1 MDFKSEY
8 YNENFIE
15 EFVFSYGF
23 KNEKLDQKETLNPNL
38 NFQKYENN
46 NLPISMNPMD
56 YGKLINKIIL
66 KDSVV
71 YFLQNE
77 NELAIT
83 IRKFEGYNQIEFFKQ
98 GTSLVKFTD
107 EIISVNKFV
116 RILDNKKFYYEDDK
130 EILFYKE
137 MKNKFIKKI
146 SPIKNLNN
154 KFITLDIETF
164 IKDSILIVYCISI
177 FDGKNK
183 NSFILNDFKNSE
195 ELIITALKSIM
206 IRKYNGYNIYM
217 HNMAKFDIIFLLKYL
232 VELGIVDPIIHNERI
247 INIKFNFGKKGE
259 YEIYFRDSYLLL
271 TASLKKLS
279 QSFNV
284 EDSKSIFPHL
294 FVNENNLDYIG
305 RVPDFKYFMD
315 ISKNDYNEYKAS
327 FNSN

>member
-56 YGKLINKIIL
+56 YVKLINKIIL

-154 KFITLDIETF
+154 K
-164 IKDSILIVYCISI
+164 
-177 FDGKNK
+177 
-183 NSFILNDFKNSE
+183 FILNDFKNSE

>member
-56 YGKLINKIIL
+56 YGKLIN
-66 KDSVV
+66 
-71 YFLQNE
+71 
-77 NELAIT
+77 
-83 IRKFEGYNQIEFFKQ
+83 
-98 GTSLVKFTD
+98 
-107 EIISVNKFV
+107 
-116 RILDNKKFYYEDDK
+116 
-130 EILFYKE
+130 
-137 MKNKFIKKI
+137 KI

-259 YEIYFRDSYLLL
+259 YEIYFRLYW
-271 TASLKKLS
+271 
-279 QSFNV
+279 
-284 EDSKSIFPHL
+284 KST
-294 FVNENNLDYIG
+294 
-305 RVPDFKYFMD
+305 
-315 ISKNDYNEYKAS
+315 
-327 FNSN
+327 

>member
-56 YGKLINKIIL
+56 YGKLINKI
-66 KDSVV
+66 
-71 YFLQNE
+71 
-77 NELAIT
+77 
-83 IRKFEGYNQIEFFKQ
+83 
-98 GTSLVKFTD
+98 
-107 EIISVNKFV
+107 
-116 RILDNKKFYYEDDK
+116 
-130 EILFYKE
+130 
-137 MKNKFIKKI
+137 

-195 ELIITALKSIM
+195 EL
-206 IRKYNGYNIYM
+206 
-217 HNMAKFDIIFLLKYL
+217 
-232 VELGIVDPIIHNERI
+232 I